1 MSLDPRTRLALAA
14 LYAVLVMLTRDPIW
28 LVAELGALLVLVL
41 LFKQGLAYL
50 RWLRV
55 AGGMVLTWFLISWW
69 AIDLPTAI
77 WAGLRVLALTSTFFL
92 FFRTTPAEDLGNALV
107 KMGLPYE
114 VAFVLSVST
123 LFVPVIGRKAQHVMD
138 AQRARGIPLE
148 PGLRALRHYPALVG
162 PVLVQAFQ
170 LADELAEAMEAR
182 GFGRPGRTF
191 AREVRM
197 RAVDWAAIAGGAAA
211 LIVVLALR
219 R

>member
-28 LVAELGALLVLVL
+28 LAAEVGALLVLVL

-69 AIDLPTAI
+69 ALDLPTAI